1 MDFCKLLRAICAGV
15 VVIRFSYSQFV
26 VPTWQVLLSVS
37 RDLSATDQFKQDF
50 GVLLRIA
57 KVL

>member
-1 MDFCKLLRAICAGV
+1 MRIGSAQQ
-15 VVIRFSYSQFV
+15 FSYSQFV

-37 RDLSATDQFKQDF
+37 HDVSATGQFKQDF
-50 GVLLRIA
+50 GPLLWIA